1 VSNSLD
7 KFKEELE
14 TCFGTSCGFCERGC
28 PVYQALKVKTLCMKG
43 RNRTMLGL
51 LQGKLEIT
59 PAVVEAAFE
68 CTLCGNCD
76 RWCSLKNTEHTRAFR
91 EYLLKHGFEPMK
103 EHASLSASLKNYG
116 NPWFQPRSARN
127 KWTKGLNI
135 PKAAPGAQEVL
146 LFAGCTS
153 AVMKPLIPSLIASA
167 KLLQRAGVKFATLG
181 QDEPCC
187 GSTLM
192 RVGQTEAY
200 EELAKKNVERFE
212 SLGIKKIVTACPGCY
227 TTLKKSLEEHGS
239 KIQVVHVTQEVSDL
253 VKSGKLKVKKSAE
266 RMTYHDPCHLGRLGG
281 VFEEPREI
289 MKAVATLAEMPNHGY
304 ESRCCGA
311 GAGLQSAFPKLS
323 RDLASKRIAEAK
335 STGATTLVTCC
346 PFCET
351 QLRMVPGI
359 KVVDLMELLLN
370 SVENGE
376 KGNDKA
382 AAGKI

>member
-1 VSNSLD
+1 MNSLEE
-7 KFKEELE
+7 FKDELE

-28 PVYQALKVKTLCMKG
+28 PVYQAMKVKTLCMKG

-51 LQGKLEIT
+51 LQGKFDIT
-59 PAVVEAAFE
+59 PAVVQAAFE

-76 RWCSLKNTEHTRAFR
+76 RWCALKNTEHTRAFR
-91 EYLLKHGFEPMK
+91 EYLLKHGYEPMK
-103 EHASLSASLKNYG
+103 EHASLAASIKNYG

-127 KWTKGLNI
+127 KWTRGLNI

-146 LFAGCTS
+146 FFAGCTS
-153 AVMKPLIPSLIASA
+153 AVMKPLVPSLVASA
-167 KLLQRAGVKFATLG
+167 KLLQRAGVKFSTLG

-187 GSTLM
+187 GSTLL
-192 RVGQTEAY
+192 RVGQTGAY
-200 EELAKKNVERFE
+200 EELARKNVERFE
-212 SLGIKKIVTACPGCY
+212 SLGVKRIVTACPGCY

-239 KIQVVHVTQEVSDL
+239 KIEVVHVAKEISDL
-253 VKSGKLKVKKSAE
+253 VKSGKLKLKRSSE

-289 MKAVATLAEMPNHGY
+289 VRAVATLTEMPNHGM

-323 RDLASKRIAEAK
+323 KDLASKRVAEAK

-351 QLRMVPGI
+351 QLKTVPGI
-359 KVVDLMELLLN
+359 KIVDLMELLLS

-376 KGNDKA
+376 KKDEKGV
-382 AAGKI
+382 AGKI

>member
-1 VSNSLD
+1 M
-7 KFKEELE
+7 
-14 TCFGTSCGFCERGC
+14 
-28 PVYQALKVKTLCMKG
+28 KVKTLCMKG

-51 LQGKLEIT
+51 LQGKLDIT

-91 EYLLKHGFEPMK
+91 EYLLKHGYEPMK
-103 EHASLSASLKNYG
+103 EHASLAASLKNYG

-135 PKAAPGAQEVL
+135 PKAASGAQEVL
-146 LFAGCTS
+146 FFAGCTS
-153 AVMKPLIPSLIASA
+153 AVMKPLVPSLVASA
-167 KLLQRAGVKFATLG
+167 KLLQKAGVEFATLG

-187 GSTLM
+187 GSTLL

-200 EELAKKNVERFE
+200 EEMAKKNVEKFE
-212 SLGIKKIVTACPGCY
+212 SLGVKRIVTACPGCY
-227 TTLKKSLEEHGS
+227 TTLKKSLEAHGS
-239 KIQVVHVTQEVSDL
+239 KIEVVHITKEIADL
-253 VKSGKLKVKKSAE
+253 VNSGRLKVKRSTE

-281 VFEEPREI
+281 VFEEPRDI
-289 MKAVATLAEMPNHGY
+289 VKAVATLAEMPNHGY

-323 RDLASKRIAEAK
+323 RELASKRVAEAK

-351 QLRMVPGI
+351 QLRTVPGI
-359 KVVDLMELLLN
+359 KIVDLMELLLS
-370 SVENGE
+370 SVENGGKE
-376 KGNDKA
+376 NGKA
-382 AAGKI
+382 AEGKS

>member
-1 VSNSLD
+1 MS
-7 KFKEELE
+7 F
-14 TCFGTSCGFCERGC
+14 
-28 PVYQALKVKTLCMKG
+28 
-43 RNRTMLGL
+43 
-51 LQGKLEIT
+51 
-59 PAVVEAAFE
+59 
-68 CTLCGNCD
+68 
-76 RWCSLKNTEHTRAFR
+76 
-91 EYLLKHGFEPMK
+91 
-103 EHASLSASLKNYG
+103 
-116 NPWFQPRSARN
+116 
-127 KWTKGLNI
+127 
-135 PKAAPGAQEVL
+135 
-146 LFAGCTS
+146 
-153 AVMKPLIPSLIASA
+153 
-167 KLLQRAGVKFATLG
+167 
-181 QDEPCC
+181 
-187 GSTLM
+187 
-192 RVGQTEAY
+192 
-200 EELAKKNVERFE
+200 
-212 SLGIKKIVTACPGCY
+212 
-227 TTLKKSLEEHGS
+227 
-239 KIQVVHVTQEVSDL
+239 
-253 VKSGKLKVKKSAE
+253 
-266 RMTYHDPCHLGRLGG
+266 HDPFHLGRLGG

>member
-1 VSNSLD
+1 MSNTLD
-7 KFKEELE
+7 EFKEELE

-28 PVYQALKVKTLCMKG
+28 PVYQAMKVKTLCMKG

-51 LQGKLEIT
+51 LQGKFDIT
-59 PAVVEAAFE
+59 PAVVQAAFE

-103 EHASLSASLKNYG
+103 EHASLAASLKNYG

-135 PKAAPGAQEVL
+135 PKAAPGAQDVL
-146 LFAGCTS
+146 FFAGCTS
-153 AVMKPLIPSLIASA
+153 AVMKPLVPSLVASA
-167 KLLQRAGVKFATLG
+167 KLLQKAGVRFATLG
-181 QDEPCC
+181 QEEPCC
-187 GSTLM
+187 GSTLL

-200 EELAKKNVERFE
+200 EEIAKKNVERFE
-212 SLGIKKIVTACPGCY
+212 ALGVKRIVTACPGCY
-227 TTLKKSLEEHGS
+227 TTLKKSLQDHGS
-239 KIQVVHVTQEVSDL
+239 KIEVVHITKEVADL
-253 VKSGKLKVKKSAE
+253 VKSGKLKLKRSTE

-281 VFEEPREI
+281 VFDEPRDI
-289 MKAVATLAEMPNHGY
+289 LKAVATLVEMPNHGY

-323 RDLASKRIAEAK
+323 RELASKRIEEAK

-351 QLRMVPGI
+351 QLRTVPGM
-359 KVVDLMELLLN
+359 KVADLLELLLN

-382 AAGKI
+382 GSGKA

>member
-1 VSNSLD
+1 MNSLEE
-7 KFKEELE
+7 FKDELE

-28 PVYQALKVKTLCMKG
+28 PVYQSLKVKTLCMKG

-51 LQGKLEIT
+51 LQGRFEIT

-91 EYLLKHGFEPMK
+91 EYLLTHGIAPMK
-103 EHASLSASLKNYG
+103 EHASLAASIKNYG

-127 KWTKGLNI
+127 RWTRGLNI
-135 PKAAPGAQEVL
+135 PKAAPGKQDTL
-146 LFAGCTS
+146 FFAGCTS
-153 AVMKPLIPSLIASA
+153 AVMKPLIPSLVASA
-167 KLLQRAGVKFATLG
+167 KLLQKAGVQFATMG

-187 GSTLM
+187 GSTLR
-192 RVGQTEAY
+192 RVGQTDAFEDL
-200 EELAKKNVERFE
+200 EKKNLEKFE
-212 SLGIKKIVTACPGCY
+212 ALGIKKIVTACPGCY
-227 TTLKKSLEEHGS
+227 TTLKESLEKAGS
-239 KIQVVHVTQEVSDL
+239 KIQVVHVAQEISDL
-253 VKSGKLKVKKSAE
+253 VKSGKLKVNKTHEK
-266 RMTYHDPCHLGRLGG
+266 MTYHDPCHLGRLGG

-289 MKAVATLAEMPNHGY
+289 VKAVAELVEMPNSRY

-335 STGATTLVTCC
+335 ATGATKIITCC

-351 QLRMVPGI
+351 QLRTVPGI
-359 KVVDLMELLLN
+359 DVVDLMELLLDA
-370 SVENGE
+370 SENE
-376 KGNDKA
+376 KEIRDDKEA
-382 AAGKI
+382 EK